1 MSSSLTDSRMSGDDE
16 SQSGSAAPPE
26 LPASIASVWEHPLI
40 EKKTWTDEGGN
51 AHKTW
56 TCLAEGCRKTW
67 NGHNSTKALAHGS
80 KLATFCLKH
89 NVRPCK
95 GRPSAEE
102 VKLFTD
108 LCARKMAA
116 KSKITGCGSAERA
129 WVGRLQ
135 GTQVRQTLPYQQ
147 PPHLNVR
154 MVTQE
159 EDESEEDGDDESN
172 SDSDNS
178 DV

>member
-26 LPASIASVWEHPLI
+26 LPASIASVWEHPFI

-116 KSKITGCGSAERA
+116 KSAKRTAETAVDVDIADSQDQVSRMVSAKKKKPNSSAE
-129 WVGRLQ
+129 
-135 GTQVRQTLPYQQ
+135 
-147 PPHLNVR
+147 
-154 MVTQE
+154 
-159 EDESEEDGDDESN
+159 N
-172 SDSDNS
+172 SP
-178 DV
+178 